1 MGVFMLQMNKR
12 TARLALV
19 LGACVAWA
27 ACADDGETVDPDAV
41 LEADVCEHFEQGPF
55 GSATAGVDAASAAD
69 ITGTHTRWDLTL
81 ADTGGGA
88 FGGYAT
94 IAVDA
99 AAAYRIYVN
108 ADVELAIRDATGAA
122 VAATKKT
129 GSDAC
134 PTIGASFVATLG
146 VGTYTL
152 AISAGSA
159 TTVQLVYLDPNA
171 EEHE

>member
-1 MGVFMLQMNKR
+1 MLRMQR
-12 TARLALV
+12 QAVRLALV

-27 ACADDGETVDPDAV
+27 ACADDGGTTDPDAE
-41 LEADVCEHFEQGPF
+41 LEADVCEHFELGPF
-55 GSATAGVDAASAAD
+55 GSVTAGADAASAAD
-69 ITGTHTRWDLTL
+69 ITGTHTRWELTL
-81 ADTGGGA
+81 ADAGGGA
-88 FGGYAT
+88 FGGHVT

-99 AAAYRIYVN
+99 AAAYRIYLS
-108 ADVELAIRDATGAA
+108 ADVDVALSDATGAA

-152 AISAGSA
+152 AISGGSA
-159 TTVQLVYLDPNA
+159 ATVQLVYLDPNA
-171 EEHE
+171 QEHE